1 VLKLFS
7 LHGID
12 QLHKEQRGVA
22 TLHMEDYTNIGE
34 STYLDPP
41 DPIDLLIASTEDDNK
56 NKSRPLDFV
65 RAKFLEVKQEN
76 RRLRERVTDLEQT
89 LSIVQTAQEWTVGKG
104 MTQEQVEKM
113 REIKALLE
121 QGKKA
126 REDIQRFS
134 DTSRQSL
141 YEKLRACK
149 SALKRERE
157 EKREMRDRLAL
168 AFDQA
173 RAIREEHRNLVHQRD
188 IEHQRWQDT
197 IREMRDRHRRELRR
211 LQGDG
216 AVVQADQQD
225 KLSHFGEHVIGEL
238 TALQQHLHEVR
249 EETVTNIMVEGDDL
263 DNTARPGDMPGDM
276 PVDDETR
283 LGGHNSPGDDQF
295 MPDTGSAAALAPV
308 QRYDDDFDDEF

>member
-1 VLKLFS
+1 M
-7 LHGID
+7 D
-12 QLHKEQRGVA
+12 
-22 TLHMEDYTNIGE
+22 DYTNIGE
-34 STYLDPP
+34 SMYLDPP
-41 DPIDLLIASTEDDNK
+41 DPIDFLIASTEDGRS
-56 NKSRPLDFV
+56 KSRPLDFV
-65 RAKFLEVKQEN
+65 RAKFQEVKQDN
-76 RRLRERVTDLEQT
+76 RRLRERVSDLEQT

-134 DTSRQSL
+134 DASRQSL

-173 RAIREEHRNLVHQRD
+173 RSIREQHRNLVQQRES
-188 IEHQRWQDT
+188 EHQRWQDT
-197 IREMRDRHRRELRR
+197 IREMRDRHRRELGR

-216 AVVQADQQD
+216 AVAQADHQD

-249 EETVTNIMVEGDDL
+249 EETVTNIMVEGKYMSSPRIVMTFEL
-263 DNTARPGDMPGDM
+263 EATRWTTQPGLERCRWMTLGLVVTAP
-276 PVDDETR
+276 
-283 LGGHNSPGDDQF
+283 
-295 MPDTGSAAALAPV
+295 
-308 QRYDDDFDDEF
+308 